1 MSDFDIDASTA
12 KLLESLP
19 DPVYIFGLDGRLLWW
34 NDRVREVTGYDDDEL
49 SGMDGFDL
57 LPSEQRV
64 DAKEAL
70 GDFESLPPGYTMEF
84 DVLTTDGRRIPH
96 EFNSTVLEVADETVV
111 VSIARD
117 ISLRHDREAAL
128 RRQRDELDTMNRIS
142 ETVHGVIRGVVDAA
156 SREEIESTVCERL
169 AASELYRAVWVGRN
183 TPEETVIPETG
194 IGVGEDF
201 VDAMEELNEFEWT
214 RPAQK
219 ALDTGESQATQRIP
233 ELQFPDPVRE
243 VAIERGIESGVAVPL
258 VHRGNA
264 LGVLVVYS
272 SRSEA
277 FNDREQ
283 AAFRR
288 LGEIV
293 GFAINAVQTERLLL
307 SDSAT
312 RLTFRIESPDAFL
325 ASVSTLADGPCR
337 HEWSTPA
344 GADRYRHYITV
355 SGLPPERVEAI
366 AEETQTVESAEYV
379 GSNGDDGVF
388 EVVTTDSLIRRLLE
402 AGASPV
408 SLVAR
413 DGETTFVAEVP
424 GDADP
429 RPIVEAA
436 KEFYDAELVSKHEVE
451 RPVRTVEAYQDGV
464 EDRLTDKQLAALR
477 HAFFGG
483 YFSWPRDATAED
495 IADTMDISSPTFH
508 YHLRHAQQALVEAY
522 LQHLE
527 D

>member
-1 MSDFDIDASTA
+1 MSELDIDASTA

-19 DPVYIFGLDGRLLWW
+19 DSVYILDFEGRLLWW
-34 NDRVREVTGYDDDEL
+34 NDRVRKVTGYGDEEL
-49 SGMDGFDL
+49 STMSGFEL
-57 LPSEQRV
+57 VPTEQRP
-64 DAKEAL
+64 DARQAL
-70 GDFESLPPGYTMEF
+70 GESESLPPGHTMEF
-84 DVLTTDGRRIPH
+84 DIKTEDGKRVPH
-96 EFNSTVLEVADETVV
+96 EFNSTVLTIDDERVV
-111 VSIARD
+111 VSIARNV
-117 ISLRHDREAAL
+117 SLRHDREAAL

-142 ETVHGVIRGVVDAA
+142 ETVHGVIRGIVDAA

-169 AASELYRAVWVGRN
+169 AASELYRAVWVARN
-183 TPEETVIPETG
+183 TPKETITPEAG

-201 VDAMEELNEFEWT
+201 LDVIEDLNDLDWT

-219 ALDTGESQATQRIP
+219 ALDTGEPQATQRIP
-233 ELQFPDPVRE
+233 DQPYPAHVRE
-243 VAIERGIESGVAVPL
+243 AATRLGINSGAAVPL
-258 VHRGNA
+258 VHRGNV

-272 SRSEA
+272 SRSDA

-312 RLTFRIESPDAFL
+312 RLTFRIEGPEAFL

-344 GADRYRHYITV
+344 GADRYRHYISV

-366 AEETQTVESAEYV
+366 ADETPTVESAEYV
-379 GSNGDDGVF
+379 GSNGDNAVF
-388 EVVTTDSLIRRLLE
+388 EAVTTDSLIRRLLE

-408 SLVAR
+408 SLVAQ

-436 KEFYDAELVSKHEVE
+436 EEFYDAELVSKHEVE
-451 RPVRTVEAYQDGV
+451 RPVQTVDAFHDGI
-464 EDRLTDKQLAALR
+464 ESQLTDKQKAALR

-508 YHLRHAQQALVEAY
+508 YHLRHAQQTLIEAY